1 MSYTKPTMYQQADP
15 LAFSKGFDAA
25 FQKQQDAFKAD
36 LEERER
42 IAKEADEALALAYS
56 AADLGP
62 INGIDAK
69 FNDALQA
76 GLNSIVENGDF
87 ANASAS
93 EKAKMLQQLK
103 LKKSAFQRI
112 GEIMGVDQEDWDLRN
127 DPKLSA
133 FRAAVLKGDPSIQVE
148 ANGLD
153 FKIKGSFGEIT
164 LDDISNKRIINKAPY
179 EESLNEMNGGFAELY
194 QKSIY
199 EAFKSGKTDQE
210 IQLLRED
217 FKKTYADRIKGLDPD
232 MKEYL
237 KYNVAKTND
246 ESQMIDAM
254 FDKFDSQIT
263 DPGLIYNRP
272 QAKINY
278 PEQLALNISK
288 DVAQDPRGFFNRL
301 GGSAG
306 FEDVDFTKDGK
317 ITYNRPVK
325 VKDNDGNEVIA
336 YRESVLDLT
345 EKGDFNT
352 FVNQTFEPYVGS
364 FVTPAEKAR
373 SFIAFK
379 DSISYE
385 LGKIIADQAS
395 QPTQVETTTTTT
407 VDSVIKPLGQNEY
420 PEDVVSIFSGQI
432 QPTASWAVYNTTEA
446 DELQNQ
452 YGKPTEEN
460 IAKYLY
466 DKKLRGTQQEDVAKN
481 RAEAQ
486 EVLNE
491 YKNFKSKSNSNVSD
505 RNLAAFIGEKLD
517 KNQEQLLRQALGTDS
532 FNGVDAEQLI
542 KEFLRIKYNVT
553 GDVNVN
559 TLAGVVNKD
568 FSS

>member
-1 MSYTKPTMYQQADP
+1 MSYTKPIMYQQADP

-42 IAKEADEALALAYS
+42 VAKEADEALALAYS
-56 AADLGP
+56 SADLGA
-62 INGIDAK
+62 INGIDTK
-69 FNDALQA
+69 FNEALQQ
-76 GLNSIVENGDF
+76 GLNSIIENGDF

-103 LKKSAFQRI
+103 LKKAAFQRI

-133 FRAAVLKGDPSIQVE
+133 FRAAVLRGDKDLQVE

-153 FKIKGSFGEIT
+153 FKVKGSFGEIT

-179 EESLNEMNGGFAELY
+179 EESLNEINGGFAQTY
-194 QKSIY
+194 QTAIN

-210 IQLLRED
+210 IQQLREQY
-217 FKKTYADRIKGLDPD
+217 KKTYADRIRGIDPD

-246 ESQMIDAM
+246 ENQMIDAM
-254 FDKFDSQIT
+254 FEKFDSQIQ

-272 QAKINY
+272 EKEPDFTSGFASDLGNRVS
-278 PEQLALNISK
+278 L
-288 DVAQDPRGFFNRL
+288 DPASFFNRL
-301 GGSAG
+301 GTSAG
-306 FEDVDFTKDGK
+306 YQNVQLNKDNT
-317 ITYNRPVK
+317 ISFQRPVQ
-325 VKDNDGNEVIA
+325 DADGNVVMQQGSIDLKNPADFEA
-336 YRESVLDLT
+336 Y
-345 EKGDFNT
+345 
-352 FVNQTFEPYVGS
+352 
-364 FVTPAEKAR
+364 AR
-373 SFIAFK
+373 SVFDQFGGGEIGVANRTQAYSAFRQSLQESLTK
-379 DSISYE
+379 
-385 LGKIIADQAS
+385 QAAN
-395 QPTQVETTTTTT
+395 QPQQTQVETPTTTT
-407 VDSVIKPLGQNEY
+407 VDNVIKPLGQNEY
-420 PEDVVSIFSGQI
+420 PDDIVSMFGNQI
-432 QPTASWAVYNTTEA
+432 RKTASWAVYNTTQA

-452 YGKPTEEN
+452 YGKPTPEN

-466 DKKLRGTQQEDVAKN
+466 DTKLRGSQEEDVVKN
-481 RAEAQ
+481 RAEAR

-491 YKNFKSKSNSNVSD
+491 YKNFKSKSNSGVSD
-505 RNLAAFIGEKLD
+505 RNLAAFIGKKLNKD
-517 KNQEQLLRQALGTDS
+517 QEQLLRQALGTDS

-553 GDVNVN
+553 EDVNIN

>member
-42 IAKEADEALALAYS
+42 IAKEADEALAFAYS
-56 AADLGP
+56 AADIGP

-76 GLNSIVENGDF
+76 GLNSIVERGDF

-153 FKIKGSFGEIT
+153 FKIKGNFGEIT

-179 EESLNEMNGGFAELY
+179 EEALNEVNGSFAETY

-246 ESQMIDAM
+246 EGQMIDTM
-254 FDKFDSQIT
+254 FDKFDSQIK

-272 QAKINY
+272 QKEPDFTSGFASDLGNRVS
-278 PEQLALNISK
+278 L
-288 DVAQDPRGFFNRL
+288 DPASFFNRL
-301 GGSAG
+301 GTSAG
-306 FEDVDFTKDGK
+306 YQGVQLNKDNT
-317 ITYNRPVK
+317 ISFQRPVQ
-325 VKDNDGNEVIA
+325 DADGNVVMQQGSIDLNNPADFEA
-336 YRESVLDLT
+336 Y
-345 EKGDFNT
+345 
-352 FVNQTFEPYVGS
+352 
-364 FVTPAEKAR
+364 AR
-373 SFIAFK
+373 SVFNQFGGSEIGVANRTQAYSAFRQSLQESLTK
-379 DSISYE
+379 Q
-385 LGKIIADQAS
+385 AAS
-395 QPTQVETTTTTT
+395 QPQQPQTETTTNQPAQ
-407 VDSVIKPLGQNEY
+407 VDAPEQIKSALQA
-420 PEDVVSIFSGQI
+420 SGI
-432 QPTASWAVYNTTEA
+432 QVTQEAA
-446 DELQNQ
+446 DELQQ
-452 YGKPTEEN
+452 AIKEGVGG
-460 IAKYLY
+460 
-466 DKKLRGTQQEDVAKN
+466 RGASINEVA
-481 RAEAQ
+481 
-486 EVLNE
+486 
-491 YKNFKSKSNSNVSD
+491 
-505 RNLAAFIGEKLD
+505 
-517 KNQEQLLRQALGTDS
+517 QALKKQKDDNLRKQNQVPGS
-532 FNGVDAEQLI
+532 FVKPGGDIIKFDMQEGPRPRTLTSKQKKFFKDNNIPPTFENVEKFNELVADNSIDKLTILDRRKQFEQ
-542 KEFLRIKYNVT
+542 
-553 GDVNVN
+553 
-559 TLAGVVNKD
+559 NKIQ
-568 FSS
+568 

>member
-42 IAKEADEALALAYS
+42 IAKEADEALAFAYS

-87 ANASAS
+87 ANASAA

-112 GEIMGVDQEDWDLRN
+112 GEIMSVDQEDWDLRN

-179 EESLNEMNGGFAELY
+179 EEALNEVNGGFTELY

-254 FDKFDSQIT
+254 FNKFDSQIT

-317 ITYNRPVK
+317 ITYKRPVK

-385 LGKIIADQAS
+385 LGKIIS
-395 QPTQVETTTTTT
+395 NQPQQQQTETTTEQPMQ
-407 VDSVIKPLGQNEY
+407 VDAPEQIKSALQ
-420 PEDVVSIFSGQI
+420 SSGI
-432 QPTASWAVYNTTEA
+432 QVTQETA
-446 DELQNQ
+446 DELQQ
-452 YGKPTEEN
+452 AIKEGVGGRGAN
-460 IAKYLY
+460 INEVAQVLKKQK
-466 DKKLRGTQQEDVAKN
+466 DEKLRKENEVPGSFVKPSGDIVKFDMQEGPRPRTLTSKQKKFFKDNNIPPTFENVEKFNELVAD
-481 RAEAQ
+481 
-486 EVLNE
+486 
-491 YKNFKSKSNSNVSD
+491 NSIDKLTILD
-505 RNLAAFIGEKLD
+505 RRKQF
-517 KNQEQLLRQALGTDS
+517 EQ
-532 FNGVDAEQLI
+532 
-542 KEFLRIKYNVT
+542 
-553 GDVNVN
+553 
-559 TLAGVVNKD
+559 NKIQ
-568 FSS
+568 